1 MGLTRRGFSDILS
14 SLVQYLY
21 LPKPKR
27 INLMLAQQEVT
38 LHVKF
43 PRSILFDYGLTEQE
57 ASKEMM
63 RAFVLSLYRRDKI
76 SSGKAA
82 RLLGMHRLDFI
93 RLLADE
99 GIPYLD
105 YTSEELEADTQALK
119 EWEKK

>member
-1 MGLTRRGFSDILS
+1 
-14 SLVQYLY
+14 
-21 LPKPKR
+21 
-27 INLMLAQQEVT
+27 MLAQQEVT

-82 RLLGMHRLDFI
+82 RLLGMQRLDFI

-105 YTSEELEADTQALK
+105 YTSEELEADTQAIK
-119 EWEKK
+119 EWEKKP